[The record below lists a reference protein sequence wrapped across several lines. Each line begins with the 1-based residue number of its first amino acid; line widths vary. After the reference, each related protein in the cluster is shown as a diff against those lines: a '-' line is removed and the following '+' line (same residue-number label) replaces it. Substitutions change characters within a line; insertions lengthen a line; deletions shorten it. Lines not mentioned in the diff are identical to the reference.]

1 MHRARAARLDGGA
14 APLARCGARRRA
26 GLGARQNG
34 GFHRGLV
41 ALHPAGYLLLT
52 LAIVRHLIAREVAP
66 PATTPA
72 WRGRV
77 TCGAIPCMASRV
89 TLPICEFVAANRERP
104 DRLALVLV
112 AAIMAFACCIVLLP
126 LSEKVR
132 VAALERFE
140 LKRWPLAAWMLFQPL
155 PSMYNFENRWEVT
168 TRGPGP
174 CPERIAGFINHHVYN
189 RIALPQGRLRFRTCQ
204 LPARVLFRST
214 YRGTQVEA
222 AYLVSGDANGRGLTV
237 TPTDGS

>member
-1 MHRARAARLDGGA
+1 
-14 APLARCGARRRA
+14 
-26 GLGARQNG
+26 
-34 GFHRGLV
+34 
-41 ALHPAGYLLLT
+41 
-52 LAIVRHLIAREVAP
+52 
-66 PATTPA
+66 
-72 WRGRV
+72 
-77 TCGAIPCMASRV
+77 MASRV

-104 DRLALVLV
+104 DRFALALVS
-112 AAIMAFACCIVLLP
+112 AIMAFSCCIVLLP

-140 LKRWPLAAWMLFQPL
+140 L
-155 PSMYNFENRWEVT
+155 

-222 AYLVSGDANGRGLTV
+222 AYLVTGDADGTGLTV
-237 TPTDGS
+237 MPTDGL